1 MERKKRYLEKLE
13 KFEEEYY
20 FIKEHKIEDEVTK
33 RALLYS
39 LQVCVDVA
47 MDVVAM
53 LVKDVGLNV
62 EDDYTNIEKLL
73 EHNIVAKEEATLLK
87 QYNGLRNAIVHKYDK
102 LNLEVV
108 KEGLK
113 RIDEL
118 YEIIIK
124 LIEFYEEVK

>member
-1 MERKKRYLEKLE
+1 MQRKKRYLEKLE

-20 FIKEHKIEDEVTK
+20 FIKEHEIEDEVTK

-53 LVKDVGLNV
+53 VVKDIGLNV

-73 EHNIVAKEEATLLK
+73 NHEVITKDEATLLK

-108 KEGLK
+108 K
-113 RIDEL
+113 
-118 YEIIIK
+118 
-124 LIEFYEEVK
+124 